1 MVKILLVEDEKNL
14 RKTLAL
20 MLGEAGYEV
29 KEAADGDSAKKAIT
43 EGTYDVIVTD
53 LVLGN
58 VDGLEVLRHAKEN
71 SPLTE
76 IIVVTAYGTV
86 ESAVQAMKNGAYDYI
101 QKPVSN
107 DELLIK
113 IGKAVEKRWIS
124 GELTLMASEFRE
136 KYHFE
141 HIVGRSQS
149 MRDVISRVMR
159 FAPTDSTIL
168 ITGDSGTGKELVARA
183 IHANSLRISRPF
195 VPVNCAAI
203 PEELL
208 ESELFGHVRGAFTG
222 AVSTRKGLF
231 EEANGGTFFFDEIA
245 ETTVSF
251 QAKLLR
257 VIQDQEIRRVGDNR
271 PLKVDVRII
280 AATNLALDKAIEE
293 KRFRQDLFY
302 RLNVGR
308 IHIAPLA
315 ERKEDIPILVEH
327 FLGKFQKRFNKRVQL
342 AKGVLEEL
350 LAYDYPGNVRELE
363 NIIEQAVVLCVS
375 DTIRVED
382 IPIPKRDAS
391 SRPTLRDKVGE
402 LERVMIQ
409 ATLEKTDNLQEA
421 AKLLGL
427 SSTTLWRK
435 IKRYKI
441 KMKRTLVVA
450 DKESSAV

>member
-1 MVKILLVEDEKNL
+1 MVKILLVEDERNL
-14 RKTLAL
+14 RRTLSL
-20 MLGEAGYEV
+20 MLRDAGYDV
-29 KEAADGDSAKKAIT
+29 KEAADGASAKKAIA
-43 EGTYDVIVTD
+43 EANYDVIITD

-58 VDGLEVLRHAKEN
+58 VDGLEVLRYAREV

-107 DELLIK
+107 DELLVK
-113 IGKAVEKRWIS
+113 INKAVEKRWIS
-124 GELTLMASEFRE
+124 GELSLMAVEFRE

-141 HIVGRSQS
+141 NIVGRSQS

-168 ITGDSGTGKELVARA
+168 ITGSSGTGKELIARA
-183 IHANSLRISRPF
+183 IHANSHRSARPF
-195 VPVNCAAI
+195 IPVNCAAI
-203 PEELL
+203 PEQLL

-245 ETTVSF
+245 ETTLSF

-257 VIQDQEIRRVGDNR
+257 VIQEQEIRRVGDNR

-280 AATNLALDKAIEE
+280 AATNQEMERAIEE

-315 ERKEDIPILVEH
+315 DRKEDIPILVEH
-327 FLGKFQKRFNKRVQL
+327 FLTKFQKKFGKTVQL
-342 AKGVLEEL
+342 SKGVMEEL
-350 LAYDYPGNVRELE
+350 LSYDYPGTVRELE
-363 NIIEQAVVLCVS
+363 NIMEQAVVLSVAEI
-375 DTIRVED
+375 IRVED
-382 IPIPKRDAS
+382 IPLPRRDPHA
-391 SRPTLRDKVGE
+391 RPTLKDKVGE

-409 ATLEKTDNLQEA
+409 STLEKTDNLAEA
-421 AKLLGL
+421 ARLLGL
-427 SSTTLWRK
+427 SGTTLWRK
-435 IKRYKI
+435 IKKYKI
-441 KMKRTLVVA
+441 KMKRTLIVDEKA
-450 DKESSAV
+450 QAAS